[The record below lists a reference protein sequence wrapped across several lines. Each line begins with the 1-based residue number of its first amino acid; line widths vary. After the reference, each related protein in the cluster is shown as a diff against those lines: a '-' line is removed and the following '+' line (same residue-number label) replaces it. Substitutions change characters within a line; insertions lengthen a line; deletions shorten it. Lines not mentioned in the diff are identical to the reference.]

1 MKKSVFK
8 VDMSTGNIAKDAL
21 LFSLPILFSG
31 WLQLLYNAADLIVCG
46 QFGSKYSVGAIA
58 ATNSLTSL
66 IVSLFLGFSVGAN
79 VLMATAFGGKLKDKS
94 TRIIGTTYA
103 LAIASGIILAVV
115 GVTCSR
121 YFLKAMGTPDEIIE
135 LSNTYMMI
143 YFVGIPFTLIFNFG
157 SALLRGMG
165 ETFKPFLFLAFA
177 GAVNVSLNFLFVIT
191 FHMDVAGVATTTVIA
206 QAISAILVTI
216 SLLTSK
222 SLFANL
228 RIKSI
233 RFHKDETIGIIRI
246 GVPAGIQ
253 SALFSLSNVILQSS
267 INSFGPDAV
276 TGAGAESSIESFMST
291 GVDAFAQASVAFVG
305 ANYGAKNI
313 QRVKKSIFI
322 ISLYGLIFTAI
333 MATFAYFMA
342 ESLLRI
348 YIQDPVAISYGAEKL
363 HLVSATY
370 TVYALM
376 STISCAIR
384 GFGYSITPMI
394 VSLMGICVL
403 RIVYIYTLFPLPE
416 LHSIFG
422 LYISYPLSWAATLL
436 AHLIC
441 FFPLS
446 KKAFA
451 KIQPAE

>member
-79 VLMATAFGGKLKDKS
+79 VLMATAFGARLKDKS

-246 GVPAGIQ
+246 GVP
-253 SALFSLSNVILQSS
+253 SRPNVC
-267 INSFGPDAV
+267 
-276 TGAGAESSIESFMST
+276 
-291 GVDAFAQASVAFVG
+291 
-305 ANYGAKNI
+305 
-313 QRVKKSIFI
+313 
-322 ISLYGLIFTAI
+322 
-333 MATFAYFMA
+333 
-342 ESLLRI
+342 RI
-348 YIQDPVAISYGAEKL
+348 
-363 HLVSATY
+363 
-370 TVYALM
+370 
-376 STISCAIR
+376 
-384 GFGYSITPMI
+384 
-394 VSLMGICVL
+394 
-403 RIVYIYTLFPLPE
+403 
-416 LHSIFG
+416 
-422 LYISYPLSWAATLL
+422 
-436 AHLIC
+436 
-441 FFPLS
+441 
-446 KKAFA
+446 
-451 KIQPAE
+451 